1 MSLRSDI
8 ADALTAA
15 LPDYKVMPYKRE
27 LDGATMPVVMV
38 HRSAVNKTLRH
49 AALEHKVDVHVL
61 IPETWGERVEDAAD
75 EALEAVLAVI
85 EDISDLEWTTAERS
99 TYNNFAGWEVTLTAT
114 TANYLLPE

>member
-8 ADALTAA
+8 AEVLAEAN
-15 LPDYKVMPYKRE
+15 PDYKVLPYMRE

-38 HRSAVNKTLRH
+38 HRSGISRTPAHAVLD
-49 AALEHKVDVHVL
+49 HKVVVHVL

-75 EALEAVLAVI
+75 EALENVLRIIEQI
-85 EDISDLEWTTAERS
+85 EDLDWTAAERS
-99 TYNNFAGWEVTLTAT
+99 TYNNFAGWEVTLTAS